1 MPFELEQVSPRRWS
15 VKNSETGTIHSKHT
29 TKAKADTQIRLLNS
43 IQSLTGKGLIE
54 DKYIES
60 LQNPSEK
67 YPPKVPLPIMG
78 NFDIDVPPYIIKP
91 IEKKGVLS
99 GFKLVKTLTKTRN
112 LSSREGGVPSV
123 NLVPKTHEVD
133 ATVNMLELKS
143 TPTLDQFSK
152 KDQAII
158 KKLFLKPNK
167 QLHLENK
174 QRGFPELM
182 AKNIERHRQ
191 LGTSQLSN
199 DFIIPPPKKRG
210 RPKKT
215 APASA
220 PKTTIDDINWG
231 ETPASTPR
239 PRTPI
244 SFETSVPSNY
254 ETGDAGGGG
263 PRPQF
268 SLMLP
273 HETPRTPTPKSTS
286 STSSILKE
294 LKRQR
299 NQLKQEVLK
308 TDKKTQREKYKQ
320 LKKDLLKNAED
331 MKALQPPTPQ
341 PPTPQPPTP
350 QPPTPQAPSPQA
362 PSPQAPTPQASTPQ
376 PSKKGRGRPKK
387 YDDDAERK
395 SIKLQQQRESSKRIY
410 LESLTPTHREKY
422 LKKQEKKALKGTG
435 IFSDIK
441 KKFVNFGNKTANL
454 FNKVVHHDIAYPPNL
469 TAIKNEM
476 GNEIITSLQIGRTPV
491 PSAISSA
498 MNAVSLG
505 GFDKVFK
512 SLPYDKLFHLFI
524 IITTDKGKF
533 LLEKNERINVSKS
546 IPSNDLEIRNVV
558 IPNNLSVNTL
568 IDNTQKYMGG
578 NFLPY
583 DPATQNCQDFILSLL
598 KANNILTEE
607 LNSFVKQNTSEIF
620 KQNPNLAKISR
631 KLTDVGAAI
640 NVIQQG
646 GSLRKIKSNHSNID
660 MDTTFYHQLPQAET
674 QVRSSLGMTHMRGS
688 GIFDN
693 ISRAF
698 KSIPQKVK
706 ETAQRAADVARIP
719 TNVKEIQDLAS
730 LAQIP
735 TDVGGV
741 KRYAKTGLTYGLPSL
756 GAATLGGLAGY
767 ATGGNPYA
775 VGAAGTVGG
784 IVGRVG
790 AEQAN
795 KQIGDGIGRKR
806 RGRPRKMRGEGWFD
820 KVLDTSFTPRQAIR
834 LGKSVPALAREAVAD
849 IKGVGFIPDRFK
861 MPKVRGITEP
871 LVNVPGISSGVIPM
885 SGRGARPAK
894 GSPEMREKMAALR
907 ARRKK

>member
-60 LQNPSEK
+60 LKNPSEK
-67 YPPKVPLPIMG
+67 YPPKVPLPLIG
-78 NFDIDVPPYIIKP
+78 NFEIDVPPYIIKP
-91 IEKKGVLS
+91 IERKGKEKGSVITS
-99 GFKLVKTLTKTRN
+99 GYKLVKTLTKTRN
-112 LSSREGGVPSV
+112 LSTREGGFPSIQ
-123 NLVPKTHEVD
+123 LVPQTHEVD
-133 ATVNMLELKS
+133 ATVHTWRNTNA
-143 TPTLDQFSK
+143 TPTIDDFSK

-158 KKLFLKPNK
+158 KKLFLNPNDDLYLK
-167 QLHLENK
+167 NK

-182 AKNIERHRQ
+182 AKNIERHRE

-199 DFIIPPPKKRG
+199 DFVIPPPKKRG

-215 APASA
+215 APAPA
-220 PKTTIDDINWG
+220 PAPATTIDDINWG

-273 HETPRTPTPKSTS
+273 PETPRTRTPRTKTPTPKSTS
-286 STSSILKE
+286 LTLKE

-308 TDKKTQREKYKQ
+308 TDKKTQKEKYKQ

-331 MKALQPPTPQ
+331 MKALESPSPQ
-341 PPTPQPPTP
+341 APTPQPPTP
-350 QPPTPQAPSPQA
+350 QPPTPQA
-362 PSPQAPTPQASTPQ
+362 STPQ
-376 PSKKGRGRPKK
+376 PSTPQPTKKGRGRPKK

-410 LESLTPTHREKY
+410 LDSLSPTHREKY

-435 IFSDIK
+435 VFSDIK
-441 KKFVNFGNKTANL
+441 NTFVNFGKKTANL

-476 GNEIITSLQIGRTPV
+476 GEEIITSLQIGRTPV
-491 PSAISSA
+491 PSAISKA

-533 LLEKNERINVSKS
+533 LLEKNERINVSKT

-568 IDNTQKYMGG
+568 IDSTQKYMGG

-674 QVRSSLGMTHMRGS
+674 QVRSSLGMAHMRGS

-693 ISRAF
+693 IGRAF

-706 ETAQRAADVARIP
+706 ETAQKAADVARIP
-719 TNVKEIQDLAS
+719 TNVKEINDLAS

-834 LGKSVPALAREAVAD
+834 LGKQVPALAREAVAD
-849 IKGVGFIPDRFK
+849 IKGASIK
-861 MPKVRGITEP
+861 IPKVRGITEP

-907 ARRKK
+907 ARRRK